1 MLNGV
6 ELHCIFVCL
15 KWNMFLFVC
24 FRDFGGPF
32 ESSDGR
38 WEKEKHRFEFQKG
51 SILYPPKGDAIK
63 KKV

>member
-1 MLNGV
+1 
-6 ELHCIFVCL
+6 
-15 KWNMFLFVC
+15 MFLFVC